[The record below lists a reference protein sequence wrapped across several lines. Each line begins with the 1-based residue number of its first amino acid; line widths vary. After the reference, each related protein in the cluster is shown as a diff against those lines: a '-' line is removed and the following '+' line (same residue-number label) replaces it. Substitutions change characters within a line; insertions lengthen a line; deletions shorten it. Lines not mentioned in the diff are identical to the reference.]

1 MKLRAIKGIIIK
13 DLRELR
19 REKMALFWIFI
30 FPLMWI
36 TLFGTMWGG
45 QSPPMSLDV
54 GVVYTN
60 ESSGFTAYDVVR
72 IMENVTLEGV
82 HIFKIK
88 EFSKKESGIDAL
100 KHGKI
105 DSLIIFPS
113 GFGGNISAGKQAKIY
128 IYFDKS
134 DPQQY
139 QIVRGTVMGF
149 FSEMEKKMR
158 EKRLEVQLK
167 YMEAHIPKDIAEYNI
182 SPEAMREY
190 LIASAEPLKVEEKEV
205 SGKNPTPIQF
215 YITSFIGIQ
224 FLFATM
230 LTIGSGTLEEIE
242 KGTLRRIAAS
252 PATAWDFLTG
262 KMLSTFLIIMLS
274 ILVGLGYAKL
284 VFGETIVPSLFG
296 WLIIFIASVFS
307 MSLGL
312 AIAMVTRSIKSTT
325 AVVNFISMPLLFLAG
340 IVIPE
345 SIVPSWARPIVNYF
359 ALGRALKDFRLLE
372 IYHRPTSEIM
382 PGFILITVE
391 TVAVFLIAISL
402 YNWVIKR
409 LEA

>member
-1 MKLRAIKGIIIK
+1 MKLRAVKGIVIK
-13 DLRELR
+13 DLKELR

-45 QSPPMSLDV
+45 HNPPVSLDV

-60 ESSGFTAYDVVR
+60 ESSAFTARDVVG

-82 HIFKIK
+82 HVFKIK
-88 EFSKKESGIDAL
+88 ELSGEKTGIDAL

-105 DSLIIFPS
+105 DSLVVFPP
-113 GFGGNISAGKQAKIY
+113 GFGRNISTGKQAKIY
-128 IYFDKS
+128 VYFDRS

-139 QIVRGTVMGF
+139 QIVRGTLMGF
-149 FSEMEKKMR
+149 FSEMEKRMR
-158 EKRLEVQLK
+158 EKRIEIQLR
-167 YMEAHIPKDIAEYNI
+167 YVEAYLPAAGYNI
-182 SPEAMREY
+182 TPEAMKEY
-190 LIASAEPLKVEEKEV
+190 LMASAEPLEVEEREV
-205 SGKNPTPIQF
+205 SGEAPTPIKF

-252 PATAWDFLTG
+252 PATAWDFLAG
-262 KMLSTFLIIMLS
+262 KMLSTFLIIMVS
-274 ILVGLGYAKL
+274 IFVGLAYSRL
-284 VFGETIVPSLFG
+284 VFGETIVPGPLG

-312 AIAMVTRSIKSTT
+312 AIAMATRSIKSTT

-345 SIVPSWARPIVNYF
+345 SIVPGWARPIVNYF

-372 IYHRPTSEIM
+372 IYHRPAKDIT
-382 PGFILITVE
+382 PGLVLITVE
-391 TVAVFLIAISL
+391 TAAVFLIAIFL
-402 YNWVIKR
+402 YRWAIKR

>member
-1 MKLRAIKGIIIK
+1 MKLRAVKGIILK
-13 DLRELR
+13 DLKELR

-45 QSPPMSLDV
+45 HNPPVSLDV

-60 ESSGFTAYDVVR
+60 ESSAFTARDVIG

-82 HIFKIK
+82 HVFKIE
-88 EFSKKESGIDAL
+88 EFSKQGAGIDAL

-105 DSLIIFPS
+105 DSLVVFPS
-113 GFGGNISAGKQAKIY
+113 GFGRNVSTGKQAKIY
-128 IYFDKS
+128 VYFDRS

-139 QIVRGTVMGF
+139 QIVRGTLMGF
-149 FSEMEKKMR
+149 FSEMEKRMR
-158 EKRLEVQLK
+158 EKRIEIQLR
-167 YMEAHIPKDIAEYNI
+167 YMEAYLPRNMPNVT
-182 SPEAMREY
+182 PETVREY
-190 LIASAEPLKVEEKEV
+190 LIASAEPLEVEEKEV
-205 SGKNPTPIQF
+205 SGETPTPIKF

-230 LTIGSGTLEEIE
+230 LTMGSGTLEEIE

-252 PATAWDFLTG
+252 PATAWDFLAG
-262 KMLSTFLIIMLS
+262 KMLSTFLIIMIS
-274 ILVGLGYAKL
+274 IIFGLAYARA
-284 VFGETIVPSLFG
+284 VFGETVVPSPLG

-312 AIAMVTRSIKSTT
+312 AIAMATRSIKSTT

-345 SIVPSWARPIVNYF
+345 SIVPGWARPIVNYF

-372 IYHRPTSEIM
+372 IYHRPAGDITS
-382 PGFILITVE
+382 GLVLITVE
-391 TVAVFLIAISL
+391 TAAVFLIAVFL
-402 YNWVIKR
+402 YGWAVKR
-409 LEA
+409 LEV

>member
-1 MKLRAIKGIIIK
+1 MKLRAVKGIILK
-13 DLRELR
+13 DLKELR

-45 QSPPMSLDV
+45 HNPPVSLDV

-60 ESSGFTAYDVVR
+60 ESSAFTARDVIG

-82 HIFKIK
+82 HVFKIK
-88 EFSKKESGIDAL
+88 EFSKKGAGIDAL

-105 DSLIIFPS
+105 DSLVVFPS
-113 GFGGNISAGKQAKIY
+113 GFGRNVSTGKQAKIY
-128 IYFDKS
+128 VYFDRS

-139 QIVRGTVMGF
+139 QIVRGTLMGF
-149 FSEMEKKMR
+149 FSEMEKRMR
-158 EKRLEVQLK
+158 EKRIEIQLR
-167 YMEAHIPKDIAEYNI
+167 YMEAYLPRNMPNVT
-182 SPEAMREY
+182 PETVREY
-190 LIASAEPLKVEEKEV
+190 LIASAEPLEVEEKEV
-205 SGKNPTPIQF
+205 SGETPTPIKF

-230 LTIGSGTLEEIE
+230 LTMGSGTLEEIE

-252 PATAWDFLTG
+252 PATAWDFLAG
-262 KMLSTFLIIMLS
+262 KMLSTFLIIMIS
-274 ILVGLGYAKL
+274 IIFGLAYARA
-284 VFGETIVPSLFG
+284 VFGETVVPSPLG

-312 AIAMVTRSIKSTT
+312 AIAMATRSIKSTT

-345 SIVPSWARPIVNYF
+345 SIVPGWARPIVNYF

-372 IYHRPTSEIM
+372 IYHRPAGDITS
-382 PGFILITVE
+382 GLVLITVE
-391 TVAVFLIAISL
+391 TAAVFLIAVFL
-402 YNWVIKR
+402 YGWAVKR
-409 LEA
+409 LEV

>member
-13 DLRELR
+13 DLKELR

-45 QSPPMSLDV
+45 HNPPISLDV
-54 GVVYTN
+54 GVVYTYTN
-60 ESSGFTAYDVVR
+60 ESSAFTAYDVLR

-82 HIFKIK
+82 HVFKIR
-88 EFSKKESGIDAL
+88 EFSKEESGINAL

-105 DSLIIFPS
+105 DSLIVFPS
-113 GFGGNISAGKQAKIY
+113 GFGRNVSTGRQAKIY
-128 IYFDKS
+128 IYFDRS

-158 EKRLEVQLK
+158 EKRIEIQLK
-167 YMEAHIPKDIAEYNI
+167 YMEAYIPKEDNI
-182 SPEAMREY
+182 SPETIKEY
-190 LIASAEPLKVEEKEV
+190 LIASAEPLEVEEKEV
-205 SGKNPTPIQF
+205 SGKSPTPIQF

-230 LTIGSGTLEEIE
+230 LTIGTGTLEEIE

-262 KMLSTFLIIMLS
+262 KMLSTFLIIMVS
-274 ILVGLGYAKL
+274 IFVGLGYAKL
-284 VFGETIVPSLFG
+284 VFGETIVPSPLG
-296 WLIIFIASVFS
+296 WLIIFIASIFS

-312 AIAMVTRSIKSTT
+312 TIAMATRSIKSTT
-325 AVVNFISMPLLFLAG
+325 AVVNFVSMPLLFLAG

-345 SIVPSWARPIVNYF
+345 SIVPSWARPIANYF
-359 ALGRALKDFRLLE
+359 ALGRALKEFRLLE
-372 IYHRPTSEIM
+372 IYHRPVSEIM
-382 PGFILITVE
+382 PGLVLISIE
-391 TVAVFLIAISL
+391 TAVVFLTAIAL
-402 YNWVIKR
+402 YKWAIKR

>member
-1 MKLRAIKGIIIK
+1 MKLRAVKGIIIK

-45 QSPPMSLDV
+45 HNPPVSLDV
-54 GVVYTN
+54 GVVYTSEN
-60 ESSGFTAYDVVR
+60 SAFTAHNVTE
-72 IMENVTLEGV
+72 IMGNVTLEGV
-82 HIFKIK
+82 HIFRIK
-88 EFSKKESGIDAL
+88 KFASEESGISAL

-105 DSLIIFPS
+105 DSLVVFPP
-113 GFGGNISAGKQAKIY
+113 GFGRNVSTGRQAKIY
-128 IYFDKS
+128 VYFDRS
-134 DPQQY
+134 DPQEY
-139 QIVRGTVMGF
+139 QIVRGTLMAF
-149 FSEMEKKMR
+149 FSEMEKRMR
-158 EKRLEVQLK
+158 EKKIEIQLK
-167 YMEAHIPKDIAEYNI
+167 YIEKYMPAGEYNI
-182 SPEAMREY
+182 TPEAVREY
-190 LIASAEPLKVEEKEV
+190 LIASAEPLRIEEKEV
-205 SGKNPTPIQF
+205 SGNAPTPIKF

-252 PATAWDFLTG
+252 PATAWDFLAG
-262 KMLSTFLIIMLS
+262 KMLSTFFIIMVS
-274 ILVGLGYAKL
+274 IFVGLVYSRV
-284 VFGETIVPSLFG
+284 VFGETIVPSPLG
-296 WLIIFIASVFS
+296 WLIIFTASVFS

-312 AIAMVTRSIKSTT
+312 AIAMATRSIKSTT

-345 SIVPSWARPIVNYF
+345 SIVPSWARPLTEYF

-372 IYHRPTSEIM
+372 IYHRPVRDIM
-382 PGFILITVE
+382 PGLTLVGVE
-391 TVAVFLIAISL
+391 TAVMFLIALLL
-402 YNWVIKR
+402 YRRAIKR
-409 LEA
+409 MEV